1 MVALYNAQE
10 SQEGIMSKPR
20 FVAYTIWAVASIF
33 YAYQYILRVMPSIML
48 NDLMDQFHMDAAIFG
63 QFSGIYYIGYV
74 GMMLPLGVI
83 LDKYGPKKVMTGC
96 ILLTVIGSLPIVFTT
111 HWIYPIIGRFLIGIG
126 SAAAILGAFKII
138 RMSFAEKHFTRML
151 SLSVSI
157 GLLGAI
163 YGGGPVSYLCQSVG
177 YKDVVI
183 IFAVLG
189 LILAI
194 ATYFIVPEMKE
205 EHTSSVLSD
214 IKEVIC
220 NIRVICTCI
229 FAGLMVGPLE
239 GFADVWGTIFLKQV
253 YGFDGNVA
261 ASLPSMIFMGMCF
274 GSPILSLFAEKTNA
288 LGTIIAAGLVMAAS
302 FFAML
307 TGIVNVTAMS
317 ILFIL
322 IGVACAYQIIAIYKA
337 SSYVPDHVVGLTTA
351 FTNMAIMFFGYIF
364 HTAIGATV
372 HNMGG
377 IGVNDALIYGIGIIP
392 VALTVGIIGFVG
404 LMVTEKKGRR

>member
-1 MVALYNAQE
+1 
-10 SQEGIMSKPR
+10 MSKSR
-20 FVAYTIWAVASIF
+20 FVAWTIWAVASIF

-48 NDLMDQFHMDAAIFG
+48 DDLMRRFHMDAAIFG
-63 QFSGIYYIGYV
+63 QFSGVYYIGYV

-83 LDKYGPKKVMTGC
+83 LDKYGPKKVMTAC
-96 ILLTVIGSLPIVFTT
+96 ILLTVLGSLPVIFTT
-111 HWIYPIIGRFLIGIG
+111 HWIYPIIGRFLIGVG

-189 LILAI
+189 LILAT

-205 EHTSSVLSD
+205 EHNSSVISD
-214 IKEVIC
+214 IKEVIG
-220 NIRVICTCI
+220 NARVMLTCI

-239 GFADVWGTIFLKQV
+239 GFADVWGAVFLKQV
-253 YGFDGNVA
+253 YGFDANIA
-261 ASLPSMIFMGMCF
+261 ASLPSMMFMGMCF
-274 GSPILSLFAEKTNA
+274 GSPILSLFAEKTNYI
-288 LGTIIAAGLVMAAS
+288 GTIIGAGIIMAVS
-302 FFAML
+302 FFVML
-307 TGIVNVTAMS
+307 IGIVNLTMMGIMLV
-317 ILFIL
+317 L

-337 SSYVPDHVVGLTTA
+337 STYVPDNVVGLTTA

-364 HTAIGATV
+364 HTAIGSTV
-372 HNMGG
+372 HYSGG
-377 IGVNDALIYGIGIIP
+377 VGSNDAMIYGIGIIP
-392 VALTVGIIGFVG
+392 IALTIGVVGFIG
-404 LMVTEKKGRR
+404 LMITEKGAKK

>member
-1 MVALYNAQE
+1 
-10 SQEGIMSKPR
+10 MSKSR
-20 FVAYTIWAVASIF
+20 FVAWTIWAVASIF

-48 NDLMDQFHMDAAIFG
+48 DDLMRRFHMDAAIFG
-63 QFSGIYYIGYV
+63 QFSGVYYIGYV

-83 LDKYGPKKVMTGC
+83 LDKYGPKKVMTAC
-96 ILLTVIGSLPIVFTT
+96 ILLTVLGSLPVIFTT
-111 HWIYPIIGRFLIGIG
+111 HWIYPIIGRFLIGVG

-189 LILAI
+189 LILAT

-205 EHTSSVLSD
+205 EHNSSVISD
-214 IKEVIC
+214 IKEVIG
-220 NIRVICTCI
+220 NARVMLTCI

-239 GFADVWGTIFLKQV
+239 GFADVWGAVFLKQV
-253 YGFDGNVA
+253 YGFDANIA
-261 ASLPSMIFMGMCF
+261 ASLPSMMFMGMCF
-274 GSPILSLFAEKTNA
+274 GSPILSLFAEKTNYI
-288 LGTIIAAGLVMAAS
+288 GTIIGAGIIMAVS
-302 FFAML
+302 FFVML
-307 TGIVNVTAMS
+307 IGIVNLTMMGIMLV
-317 ILFIL
+317 L

-337 SSYVPDHVVGLTTA
+337 STYVPDNVVGLTTA

-364 HTAIGATV
+364 HTAIGSTV
-372 HNMGG
+372 HYSGG
-377 IGVNDALIYGIGIIP
+377 VGSNDALIYGIGIIP
-392 VALTVGIIGFVG
+392 IALTIGVVGFIG
-404 LMVTEKKGRR
+404 LMITEKGAKK